1 MSSPLTE
8 TINRGDVPVTPYT
21 TLRARNLYLVT

>member
-8 TINRGDVPVTPYT
+8 TINRGDVPVTPYI
-21 TLRARNLYLVT
+21 RRFELVTCTL